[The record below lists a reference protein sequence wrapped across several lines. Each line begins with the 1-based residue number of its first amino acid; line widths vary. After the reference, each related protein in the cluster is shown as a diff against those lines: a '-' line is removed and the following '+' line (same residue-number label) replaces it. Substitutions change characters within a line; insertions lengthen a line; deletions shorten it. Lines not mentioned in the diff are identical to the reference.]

1 MRFVSPWLLLLI
13 LPSCSKAQTEVSR
26 SPLFEY
32 DPIIAGVDENGR
44 AYAVVDGDT
53 IHISFL
59 GCERKPSTE
68 RLTNEDYIEVAEEL
82 GVEPAAIKAVVEIE
96 TGRVH
101 SGFYDIGKPLVNFD
115 LSVFRTYARRN
126 GVDLSKFTRSHSVVF
141 SKPNVKKYGSYQGGQ
156 HARLEK
162 AMEIDSLTA
171 VQGTFWGLFQLGGFN
186 WKKCG
191 AESPSDFV
199 EKMSRSERDQLEMF
213 ASFIK
218 NSGLLKALRNKDWA
232 TFAKGYNGPSYAAK
246 GYHRRLAAAYKKYK
260 NSINT
265 LPQ

>member
-1 MRFVSPWLLLLI
+1 
-13 LPSCSKAQTEVSR
+13 
-26 SPLFEY
+26 
-32 DPIIAGVDENGR
+32 
-44 AYAVVDGDT
+44 
-53 IHISFL
+53 
-59 GCERKPSTE
+59 
-68 RLTNEDYIEVAEEL
+68 
-82 GVEPAAIKAVVEIE
+82 
-96 TGRVH
+96 
-101 SGFYDIGKPLVNFD
+101 
-115 LSVFRTYARRN
+115 
-126 GVDLSKFTRSHSVVF
+126 
-141 SKPNVKKYGSYQGGQ
+141 
-156 HARLEK
+156 
-162 AMEIDSLTA
+162 MEIDSLTA
-171 VQGTFWGLFQLGGFN
+171 IQGTFWGLFQLGGFN

-191 AESPSDFV
+191 AESPAEFV